1 MLVKWW
7 SLGYF
12 FWDIWTFQ
20 YGCQMSRGKTSQNG
34 TWSTKQGLTT
44 PTSHND
50 GMLSSMWYTQ
60 QQTILLKYTR
70 NGWYKPFPTGS
81 DSIFFVCIS
90 SCWTNNLAFKTKPL
104 SGKKKRSPIF
114 TSQNTDNCFLTN
126 PSTFLRI
133 QQDISFDKYSVFC
146 WHPILIG
153 SYRWKK
159 NKNVFF
165 PLVIGDVSFFPFQIC
180 GLSQSCQSPILL
192 GENPWKSCFRSQ
204 FSNPKSQLSHEK
216 SQFSHAKSISEPRS
230 RARSR
235 NQQHSCYLESWR
247 WEHQGLGFEETK
259 RWMVFMGFNKNSWDF
274 MGFYGI

>member
-104 SGKKKRSPIF
+104 SGK
-114 TSQNTDNCFLTN
+114 NAH
-126 PSTFLRI
+126 PSSHLKT
-133 QQDISFDKYSVFC
+133 
-146 WHPILIG
+146 
-153 SYRWKK
+153 
-159 NKNVFF
+159 
-165 PLVIGDVSFFPFQIC
+165 QIIAFW
-180 GLSQSCQSPILL
+180 QTRQH
-192 GENPWKSCFRSQ
+192 
-204 FSNPKSQLSHEK
+204 FS
-216 SQFSHAKSISEPRS
+216 
-230 RARSR
+230 
-235 NQQHSCYLESWR
+235 
-247 WEHQGLGFEETK
+247 
-259 RWMVFMGFNKNSWDF
+259 GFNKISLSTNIPFFVDTQFLSVLIGGKKIKTCFSHWSLVMFHFFHFKFVDWVNHVNPQF
-274 MGFYGI
+274 F